1 MEHFD
6 CGIRN
11 LDGDQKDE
19 KQLDRPRAARAPL
32 LALLLLAAAA
42 AAAAAAEGVATPP
55 PLLLL

>member
-42 AAAAAAEGVATPP
+42 AAAAAEGVATPP

>member
-11 LDGDQKDE
+11 LDGDQIDE

-42 AAAAAAEGVATPP
+42 AAAAAEGVATPP